1 MENILIVDDD
11 PQIQE
16 MISDILTDKGYTVK
30 AVAKAKD
37 AIAESNKELYNLAL
51 VDIHL
56 PDMEGTELL
65 GKLRKTEPEMI
76 KIIIT
81 GNATLDNSIEA
92 ANQGIDGFVVK
103 PFDPKKL
110 LKLIETKLKDQRE
123 QMQFDDKK
131 VADYIEQ
138 RHQWMA
144 TTRRH

>member
-30 AVAKAKD
+30 AVSKAKD

-110 LKLIETKLKDQRE
+110 LKLIETKLRDQRE

>member
-1 MENILIVDDD
+1 LENILIVDDD

-110 LKLIETKLKDQRE
+110 LKLIETKLRDQRE

>member
-11 PQIQE
+11 PKIQE
-16 MISDILTDKGYTVK
+16 MISDILKDKGYSVK
-30 AVAKAKD
+30 AVARGKD
-37 AIAESNKELYNLAL
+37 AIAESHKQLFNLAL
-51 VDIHL
+51 VDIRL

-65 GKLRKTEPEMI
+65 TKLPKSEPEMV

-92 ANQGIDGFVVK
+92 ANKGIAGFVVK

-110 LKLIETKLKDQRE
+110 LKMIESKLKEQRE
-123 QMQFDDKK
+123 KMLFDDKK
-131 VADYIEQ
+131 VADFIEQ

-144 TTRRH
+144 STRRR

>member
-1 MENILIVDDD
+1 LENILIVDDD

-30 AVAKAKD
+30 AVSKAKD

-110 LKLIETKLKDQRE
+110 LKLIETKLRDQRE